1 MLQVL
6 AWKNGLINLE
16 GESVASIMDQIKR
29 WYNVET
35 QIEAGTTETTSILTG
50 TVERSQP
57 LPKVLELLN
66 TNLSVRFTLQGY
78 TVVAQSKK

>member
-1 MLQVL
+1 VQS
-6 AWKNGLINLE
+6 ILE
-16 GESVASIMDQIKR
+16 QIKR
-29 WYNVET
+29 WYNVDT
-35 QIEAGTTETTSILTG
+35 QIEAGTTETTNILTG

-78 TVVAQSKK
+78 TVVAKSKK

>member
-1 MLQVL
+1 MAQAL

-16 GESVASIMDQIKR
+16 GESVASILDQLKR
-29 WYNVET
+29 WYNVDT
-35 QIEAGTTETTSILTG
+35 RIEAGTTETTAILTG

-66 TNLSVRFTLQGY
+66 TNLSVQFTLQGY